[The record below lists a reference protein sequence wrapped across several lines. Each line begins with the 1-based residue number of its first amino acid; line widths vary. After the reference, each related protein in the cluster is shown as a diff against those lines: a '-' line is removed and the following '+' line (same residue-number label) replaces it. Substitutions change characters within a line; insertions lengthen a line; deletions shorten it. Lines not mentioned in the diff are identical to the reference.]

1 MHCTHKRYK
10 DSITLDFALTVQ
22 IRKNTGNSNI
32 TAARIH
38 EYSSPLVIEDIK
50 KPTIASPES
59 VLLKVGAA
67 GLCHSDLH
75 LINGH
80 WQKALPLKLPA
91 IPGHEIAGWVEEI
104 GPSVPNNI
112 KKGDLVAVFGGWGCG
127 YCVYCKRGDEQM
139 CQDAKWPGLS
149 EYGGGFSEF
158 ISIPSYRF
166 LVKADEQPT
175 SMKPEQLAPLTDAGL
190 TPYRAIKKVRNLL
203 GPDKF
208 IAVIGIGGLGFYG
221 IQYAKI
227 FGSGA
232 TVIAMDRSESKL
244 KMAIEIA
251 GADFAVNIS
260 DENDIK
266 NKIEKITRGKGI
278 DVILD
283 TVGAENT
290 VAIGVNSLGKSGAIV
305 LVGLFGKEVKLPLF
319 QTVLNEHQIYGSL
332 WGNFSELR
340 EVIELTKSGIL
351 KHQIQKFSLS
361 EVNEAINLLLSGNID
376 GRAVIMP

>member
-1 MHCTHKRYK
+1 MSK
-10 DSITLDFALTVQ
+10 
-22 IRKNTGNSNI
+22 NI
-32 TAARIH
+32 TAGYDNIAAARIH
-38 EYSSPLVIEDIK
+38 KYCSPLIVEDIQ
-50 KPTIASPES
+50 KPIIAGPES

-80 WQKALPLKLPA
+80 WQKALPLKLPT
-91 IPGHEIAGWVEEI
+91 IPGHEIAGWVEET
-104 GPSVPNNI
+104 GPSVPNTI

-127 YCVYCKRGDEQM
+127 YCVYCRRGDEQM
-139 CQDAKWPGLS
+139 CQEAKWPGLS
-149 EYGGGFSEF
+149 EYSGGFSEF

-175 SMKPEQLAPLTDAGL
+175 LMKPEQLAPLTDAGL

-203 GPDKF
+203 GADKYV
-208 IAVIGIGGLGFYG
+208 AVIGIGGLGFYG
-221 IQYAKI
+221 IQYARI

-244 KMAIEIA
+244 KMATEVV
-251 GADFAVNIS
+251 GADIAVNIS
-260 DENDIK
+260 EPNDIK

-278 DVILD
+278 DVVLD
-283 TVGAENT
+283 TVGTDNT
-290 VAIGVNSLGKSGAIV
+290 IRSSVNSLNKSGAIV
-305 LVGLFGKEVKLPLF
+305 LVGLFGKEIKLPLF
-319 QTVLNEHQIYGSL
+319 RTVLNEYQMYGSL
-332 WGNFSELR
+332 WGNFNELR
-340 EVIELTKSGIL
+340 EVIELAKSGIL

-361 EVNEAINLLLSGNID
+361 EVNEAMDLLLTGNIN